1 MTNDKPPTP
10 KPQIMARKK
19 KVIYYTVPEYADTL
33 LIEVEARQDSPE
45 AREQALEAILAKMDD
60 DSDSTLDA
68 ESFADG
74 LGIDRLVV
82 VETPDSEV
90 SQSTR
95 KPKSAIERE
104 LEPIEVA
111 AAEIARF
118 SLVRVG
124 LQELQE
130 AAKPYVSAIEA
141 LFGTAPLTP
150 EQIETFRSKDFAK
163 TLSNLATAK
172 VEYDAFAEKAKDAWE
187 ILKPVLIVSETNRPK
202 SR

>member
-1 MTNDKPPTP
+1 
-10 KPQIMARKK
+10 MARKK

-33 LIEVEARQDSPE
+33 LIEVEARQDSQE

-60 DSDSTLDA
+60 EGDSTLDA

-82 VETPDSEV
+82 VESPDTEV
-90 SQSTR
+90 SSSAR
-95 KPKSAIERE
+95 KSKLAIDRE

-130 AAKPYVSAIEA
+130 SAKPYVSVIEA
-141 LFGTAPLTP
+141 LFGSAPLTP
-150 EQIETFRSKDFAK
+150 EQIETVKSKDFAK

-172 VEYDAFAEKAKDAWE
+172 VEYDAFAEKAKEAWE
-187 ILKPVLIVSETNRPK
+187 ILKPVLVVADTNRAK

>member
-1 MTNDKPPTP
+1 MP
-10 KPQIMARKK
+10 RKK

-33 LIEVEARQDSPE
+33 LIEVEAREDSQD

-60 DSDSTLDA
+60 DSDTTLSS

-82 VETPDSEV
+82 VETPDSDGDKA
-90 SQSTR
+90 SR
-95 KPKSAIERE
+95 KAKQTIDRP

-141 LFGTAPLTP
+141 LFGTAPLTA
-150 EQIETFRSKDFAK
+150 EQIETVKSKDFAK

-172 VEYDAFAEKAKDAWE
+172 VEYDTFADKAKDAWE
-187 ILKPVLIVSETNRPK
+187 VLKPVLIVSETNRPK

>member
-1 MTNDKPPTP
+1 MP
-10 KPQIMARKK
+10 RKK

-33 LIEVEARQDSPE
+33 LIEVEARQDSQE

-60 DSDSTLDA
+60 ESDSTLDA

-82 VETPDSEV
+82 VESPDSDGEKT
-90 SQSTR
+90 SR
-95 KPKSAIERE
+95 KSKQTIERE

-150 EQIETFRSKDFAK
+150 EQIEIVRSKDFAK

-187 ILKPVLIVSETNRPK
+187 ILKPVLIVSETSRPK

>member
-1 MTNDKPPTP
+1 MP
-10 KPQIMARKK
+10 RKK

-33 LIEVEARQDSPE
+33 LIAIEARQDSPE

-60 DSDSTLDA
+60 ENDTTLDA

-82 VETPDSEV
+82 VESPESEV
-90 SQSTR
+90 GKSPR
-95 KPKSAIERE
+95 KSKQTIDRE

-111 AAEIARF
+111 AAEIAQF
-118 SLVRVG
+118 SLLRVG
-124 LQELQE
+124 IQELQE
-130 AAKPYVSAIEA
+130 TAKPYVKVIEA
-141 LFGTAPLTP
+141 LFGSDPLTA
-150 EQIETFRSKDFAK
+150 EQIEIVRSKEFAK

-172 VEYDAFAEKAKDAWE
+172 VEYDTFAQKAKEAWE
-187 ILKPVLIVSETNRPK
+187 ILKPVLIVPETGRPK